1 MVCARVHQPTID
13 RDYRT
18 TLWQTTKLRLAVER
32 FLVLAS
38 AFAIC
43 WATPLSAATNV
54 GGALSGETTW
64 SAKNSPYVV
73 TQNVEVP
80 SGVTLTIEPGVQVR
94 FDRFSLIV
102 RGQIVARGSKKLPIV
117 LTSNQPEPE
126 PGDWHFLQIMSEA
139 VPAKFGSEGEFISG
153 CALEHCIIEYG
164 AGFNLVGAS
173 PWIAHCTIRHN
184 YSEEGG
190 GIFSGG
196 GSPVIEENT
205 IAYNRCNRD
214 GGGIRSAGGHPRI
227 INNEITY
234 NTARGRGGGI
244 ATNYSPSTIRGN
256 KIAHNWAH
264 TGGGIATGAPRLGE
278 TSMTGQSHS
287 KPLIG
292 NNAITHNS
300 ARAIGGGIYVRGV
313 PKIAGNQILFN
324 RIRYDGRARRDH
336 RASRMDSTDR
346 RKATGAGIYI
356 EGTYGG
362 PAEVTRNIIVG
373 NRGAKWGGGV
383 FTDRASLTFS
393 DNFVARNQSVEFGGG
408 LSIVNRRSSRS
419 FTSQGHGPSLV
430 ISGSVFREN
439 DGGDIE
445 VSGVG
450 GQSVSIRRCN
460 IHASDGL
467 ALLNHCVTP
476 IDAKEV
482 WWGQSTQS
490 VNARIYD
497 GSDDQG
503 LGRVVHS
510 TPTSSYPLEQTP
522 QVDDARLSQL
532 TTHPTEFR
540 SAQGI
545 FQIQGAAP
553 SISAVWNGIE
563 EPWVSGYRLQISAV
577 IPTYHE
583 RIAIKTDKGYSPI
596 DVGSATSAKIGGL
609 KPKTQYEISIWAYD
623 ADGTESLS
631 TDPMLVTT
639 KPD

>member
-1 MVCARVHQPTID
+1 MDCARHDP
-13 RDYRT
+13 
-18 TLWQTTKLRLAVER
+18 LVER
-32 FLVLAS
+32 VDRAQSWLTAKPDYAVRYLLAFAS
-38 AFAIC
+38 AFAVC
-43 WATPLSAATNV
+43 WTTSLNASTKV
-54 GGALSGETTW
+54 GGVLNGEATW
-64 SAKNSPYVV
+64 SAANSPYVV

-80 SGVTLTIEPGVQVR
+80 NGVTLTIEPGVEVR

-102 RGQIVARGSKKLPIV
+102 RGQIIARGSQESQIV
-117 LTSNQPEPE
+117 LTSSQPDPK
-126 PGDWHFLQIMSEA
+126 PGDWHFLQLMPES
-139 VPAKFGSEGEFISG
+139 VPAKFGSEGKFISG
-153 CALEHCIIEYG
+153 CVLEHCIVEYG

-196 GSPVIEENT
+196 GSPVIQDNT
-205 IAYNRCNRD
+205 IAFNRCNRD
-214 GGGIRSAGGHPRI
+214 GGGIRTAGGHPKI
-227 INNEITY
+227 IKNEITY

-256 KIAHNWAH
+256 TIAHNWAH

-287 KPLIG
+287 KPLIE

-300 ARAIGGGIYVRGV
+300 ARAIGGGISVRGV
-313 PKIAGNQILFN
+313 PKIVGNRILFN
-324 RIRYDGRARRDH
+324 RIMYEGRARREH
-336 RASRMDSTDR
+336 RASRMESTDR
-346 RKATGAGIYI
+346 RRATGAGIYI

-362 PAEVTRNIIVG
+362 PAEVTGNIIVG

-393 DNFVARNQSVEFGGG
+393 NNFVARNQSVEFGGG
-408 LSIVNRRSSRS
+408 LSIINRRSSRS
-419 FTSQGHGPSLV
+419 FTSQGHGPSLA

-460 IHASDGL
+460 IHSSDGL
-467 ALLNHCVTP
+467 ALLNHCVSP
-476 IDAKEV
+476 IDAKEI
-482 WWGQSTQS
+482 WWGTETVS

-510 TPTSSYPLEQTP
+510 MPASPYPLEQTP
-522 QVDDARLSQL
+522 QVDDAKLSKL
-532 TTHPTEFR
+532 TTHPIEFR

-545 FQIQGAAP
+545 FQIQGAPP
-553 SISAVWNGIE
+553 SISAVWKAIE
-563 EPWVSGYRLQISAV
+563 EPWVAGYRIQISEV

-609 KPKTQYEISIWAYD
+609 KPKTQYEISVWAYD
-623 ADGTESLS
+623 VEGTESLS
-631 TDPMLVTT
+631 TEPLLVTT
-639 KPD
+639 KPE